1 MNRPFDLP
9 GYSRVLEPTLRF
21 HPEREADRDVHP
33 LLGLLRFGPFSR
45 SLINA
50 VIDPIRVATIY
61 PAGFRKRVERLFSE
75 LEQHQVPRER
85 KNYLPAFP
93 GFARVFGL
101 RAIQASDDLQL
112 ELSAAA
118 DREVMDSSRPHVRL
132 AELLTKAVNQ
142 LLAFR
147 SEFDVLL
154 ILLPDKWSPAFY
166 GEEDDFDLHD
176 YMKAVNAS
184 RGIPTQLVQEAS
196 ALSYPC
202 RASVMWRLSI
212 ALYCK
217 AGGVPWKLSETD
229 PESAYIGLSYALRP
243 DETGKQRF
251 VTCCSQVF
259 DSDGAGLEFVA
270 YETDDVNIRV
280 FRENPFL
287 NRSEMRRLMARSL
300 ALYQRRHGGRS
311 PRRVTVH
318 KTTEF
323 KPEEVD
329 GCFDAWPASEGIEL
343 YQIQQES
350 LWSGVLIDPPK
361 SKTRGPGVASAFPCE
376 RGTYLQLGAREFL
389 VWTQGNVREA
399 LGGANFYKEGKNIPQ
414 PLVLKRFAGHGSW
427 HEQIRGVL
435 GLTKMNWNNDSLYDR
450 LPVTLS
456 YASTLART
464 IKRMPTIHSRPYEF
478 RFFM

>member
-9 GYSRVLEPTLRF
+9 GYNRIPEPSLRF
-21 HPEREADRDVHP
+21 HPDREADRDVHP
-33 LLGLLRFGPFSR
+33 LSGLLRFGPFSR

-50 VIDPIRVATIY
+50 VIDPIRIATIY
-61 PAGFRKRVERLFSE
+61 PIGFRKRVDRLFSE
-75 LEQHQVPRER
+75 LEQHHLPRER

-101 RAIQASDDLQL
+101 RAVQASDDVQL
-112 ELSAAA
+112 ELPPAA
-118 DREVMDSSRPHVRL
+118 DREVMESSRPHVRL
-132 AELLTKAVNQ
+132 AEVLTKAINR
-142 LLAFR
+142 LLGFR
-147 SEFDVLL
+147 NEFDVVL
-154 ILLPDKWSPAFY
+154 IFLPDKWSKGFY

-176 YMKAVNAS
+176 YVKAVNAF
-184 RGIPTQLVQEAS
+184 RGVPTQLIQEAR

-202 RASVMWRLSI
+202 RASVMWRLGI

-217 AGGVPWKLSETD
+217 AGGVPWKLSDTD
-229 PESAYIGLSYALRP
+229 PESAYIGLSYALRS
-243 DETGKQRF
+243 DETGRRRF
-251 VTCCSQVF
+251 ITCCSQVF

-270 YETDDVNIRV
+270 YETDDVDIRV

-329 GCFDAWPASEGIEL
+329 GCFDAWPSSEGIEL

-350 LWSGVLIDPPK
+350 LWTGILIDPPSNK
-361 SKTRGPGVASAFPCE
+361 SGGPGAPSAFPCE
-376 RGTYLQLGAREFL
+376 RGTYLQLGGREFL

-399 LGGANFYKEGKNIPQ
+399 LGGKNFYKEGKNIPQ
-414 PLVLKRFAGHGSW
+414 PLVLKRFAGHGGW

-435 GLTKMNWNNDSLYDR
+435 GLTKMNWNNDALYDR
-450 LPVTLS
+450 IPVTLS
-456 YASTLART
+456 YASILART
-464 IKRMPTIHSRPYEF
+464 IKRMPTIQSRPYEF